1 MEIRDWA
8 IGILSADT
16 IEGKLF
22 VPDQLTDNIPGP
34 ALLWDE
40 PTRPVGLGFKR
51 KTKEEKLPPFHEHHH
66 LDKRAA
72 CIHRFAGHELLA
84 VEVMAYTLL
93 AFPEASPR
101 FRKGVAN
108 TLREEQG
115 HVRLYMQRMEAMN
128 LKFGEFPLY
137 KYFWTHTPQI
147 KSPLH
152 YVTTMSLT
160 FEMANLDFSTMYGE
174 SFARNGDTESAA
186 LMAKILED
194 EISHVSFGWNWLC
207 KLQDERQTPWESWS
221 ETLATTRLTPKRAR
235 GFVIHEAPRLAAGIS
250 DDWLLQFKASQ
261 IGKSE

>member
-93 AFPEASPR
+93 HL
-101 FRKGVAN
+101 FRG
-108 TLREEQG
+108 L
-115 HVRLYMQRMEAMN
+115 
-128 LKFGEFPLY
+128 
-137 KYFWTHTPQI
+137 
-147 KSPLH
+147 SPLSQRGGQ
-152 YVTTMSLT
+152 YTARRAGPCASLHAT
-160 FEMANLDFSTMYGE
+160 
-174 SFARNGDTESAA
+174 NGG
-186 LMAKILED
+186 D
-194 EISHVSFGWNWLC
+194 E
-207 KLQDERQTPWESWS
+207 
-221 ETLATTRLTPKRAR
+221 
-235 GFVIHEAPRLAAGIS
+235 
-250 DDWLLQFKASQ
+250 SQ
-261 IGKSE
+261 IRRISTL